1 MVILSNRRRGGGQ
14 PAYKKGWVAPAHTG
28 DPPPRE
34 VCASDNGG
42 PRPTKVK
49 VRSDAVVASKTR
61 VLRMLESSEEKTTAQ
76 TRVADL
82 RHRLNRLHWIDLY
95 YACARS

>member
-1 MVILSNRRRGGGQ
+1 MSEALRGGGEVSL
-14 PAYKKGWVAPAHTG
+14 PTEKGWVAPAHTG
-28 DPPPRE
+28 DPPPRG
-34 VCASDNGG
+34 VCASDSGG
-42 PRPTKVK
+42 PRPTKVR
-49 VRSDAVVASKTR
+49 VRSDAVVASKTS
-61 VLRMLESSEEKTTAQ
+61 VLRMLGSLEEKNTAQ

>member
-1 MVILSNRRRGGGQ
+1 MVTLGNRRRGGGQ
-14 PAYKKGWVAPAHTG
+14 PAYRKGWVAPAHTG

-49 VRSDAVVASKTR
+49 VRSDAVVASKQ
-61 VLRMLESSEEKTTAQ
+61 VYCACS
-76 TRVADL
+76 
-82 RHRLNRLHWIDLY
+82 DLY
-95 YACARS
+95 KRRKLRRLGLWIQDTG

>member
-1 MVILSNRRRGGGQ
+1 MSEALRGGGEVSL
-14 PAYKKGWVAPAHTG
+14 PTEKGWVAPAHTG

-49 VRSDAVVASKTR
+49 VRSDAVVASKQ
-61 VLRMLESSEEKTTAQ
+61 V
-76 TRVADL
+76 
-82 RHRLNRLHWIDLY
+82 Y
-95 YACARS
+95 CACARRIEEESFCADSGCHFKVNTGQVVFI